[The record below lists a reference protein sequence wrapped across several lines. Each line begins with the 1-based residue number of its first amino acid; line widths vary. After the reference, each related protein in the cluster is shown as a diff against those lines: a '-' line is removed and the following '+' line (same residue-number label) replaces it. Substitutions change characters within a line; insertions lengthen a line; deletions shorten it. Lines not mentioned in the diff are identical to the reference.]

1 MRLRRQSEI
10 SLAGRWNSIPENGM
24 FNGAALIKIEDAVV
38 SYREDVAL
46 RGVSLSVGKG
56 ELVGI
61 IGPNGAGKTT
71 LLTLVNGLGKLLQ
84 GRVEVLGYPLQK
96 GCPAFLR
103 RRIGY
108 VPQIQNIDPRMP
120 VSVREVVM
128 MGRYGRLG
136 LLRRPGPADRRVV
149 DSMLQLVGMS
159 HLATRPIGHLSGG
172 EQQRVAIARALA
184 QEPEILLLDEPTAA
198 LDRRARVEIM
208 TLVSEIHRSRHLT
221 TLMVT
226 HELKTAA
233 AVCDRLILMK
243 EGRIWAQG
251 TPAEVLREE
260 LLDLLFGG

>member
-1 MRLRRQSEI
+1 VVI
-10 SLAGRWNSIPENGM
+10 T
-24 FNGAALIKIEDAVV
+24 IKNAVV

-46 RGVSLSVGKG
+46 RGVSLSVKKG

-71 LLTLVNGLGKLLQ
+71 ILTLVNGLGKLFKGQ
-84 GRVEVLGYPLQK
+84 VQVLGCMLNN
-96 GCPAFLR
+96 GCPAYLR

-108 VPQIQNIDPRMP
+108 VPQIHNIDPRMP
-120 VSVREVVM
+120 VNAGEVVM

-136 LLRRPGPADRRVV
+136 LLRRPGILDRQVV
-149 DSMLQLVGMS
+149 ESLLSLVGMS

-184 QEPEILLLDEPTAA
+184 QEPDILLLDEPTTG

-208 TLVSEIHRSRHLT
+208 ALVNEIHRTRNLT

-226 HELKTAA
+226 HELKTASA
-233 AVCDRLILMK
+233 ICNRLVLMK
-243 EGRIWAQG
+243 EGRIWSQG
-251 TPAEVLREE
+251 KPEDVLQEEV
-260 LLDLLFGG
+260 LDLLYGDDNKVANYF

>member
-1 MRLRRQSEI
+1 M
-10 SLAGRWNSIPENGM
+10 
-24 FNGAALIKIEDAVV
+24 
-38 SYREDVAL
+38 
-46 RGVSLSVGKG
+46 
-56 ELVGI
+56 
-61 IGPNGAGKTT
+61 
-71 LLTLVNGLGKLLQ
+71 
-84 GRVEVLGYPLQK
+84 LGYSIQK

-260 LLDLLFGG
+260 FLDLLFGGENMMENAVALQ

>member
-1 MRLRRQSEI
+1 MLSSNEAIIRIQ
-10 SLAGRWNSIPENGM
+10 
-24 FNGAALIKIEDAVV
+24 DAVV

-46 RGVSLSVGKG
+46 RGVSLTVRRG

-71 LLTLVNGLGKLLQ
+71 LLTLVNGLGKLLRGQ
-84 GRVEVLGYPLQK
+84 VEVLGYSLNR
-96 GCPAFLR
+96 GCPHTLR

-108 VPQIQNIDPRMP
+108 VPQIQSIDPRMP
-120 VSVREVVM
+120 VNVWEVVM

-136 LLRRPGPADRRVV
+136 LLRRPGSIDREIV
-149 DSMLQLVGMS
+149 DCMLRLVGMS
-159 HLATRPIGHLSGG
+159 HLAQRPIGHLSGG

-184 QEPEILLLDEPTAA
+184 QEPDILLLDEPTTG
-198 LDRRARVEIM
+198 LDRRARIEIM
-208 TLVSEIHRSRHLT
+208 ALVKEIHRSRCLT

-233 AVCDRLILMK
+233 TLCDRLVLMR

-251 TPAEVLREE
+251 RPDEVLREE
-260 LLDLLFGG
+260 VLDLLYEDEE

>member
-1 MRLRRQSEI
+1 MPDHLPSTEDVV
-10 SLAGRWNSIPENGM
+10 
-24 FNGAALIKIEDAVV
+24 IKIENAVV

-46 RGVSLSVGKG
+46 RGVSLALRRG
-56 ELVGI
+56 ELAGI

-71 LLTLVNGLGKLLQ
+71 LLTLVNGLGRLLR
-84 GRVEVLGYPLQK
+84 GRVEVLGCLLNG

-120 VSVREVVM
+120 VSAWEVVM

-136 LLRRPGPADRRVV
+136 LLRQPGTTDRQVV
-149 DSMLQLVGMS
+149 DSMLKLVGMS
-159 HLATRPIGHLSGG
+159 HLASRPIGHLSGG

-184 QEPEILLLDEPTAA
+184 QEPEILLLDEPTAS
-198 LDRRARVEIM
+198 LDRRARMEII
-208 TLVSEIHRSRHLT
+208 TLVSKIHRSRRLT

-251 TPAEVLREE
+251 RPEEVLQEE
-260 LLDLLFGG
+260 LLELLYNG

>member
-1 MRLRRQSEI
+1 M
-10 SLAGRWNSIPENGM
+10 
-24 FNGAALIKIEDAVV
+24 
-38 SYREDVAL
+38 
-46 RGVSLSVGKG
+46 
-56 ELVGI
+56 
-61 IGPNGAGKTT
+61 
-71 LLTLVNGLGKLLQ
+71 
-84 GRVEVLGYPLQK
+84 LGYSLQK
-96 GCPAFLR
+96 GCPAFLC

-159 HLATRPIGHLSGG
+159 HLASRPIGHLSGG